1 MPLYPEYAREI
12 AVWWKVSLWWGFVIL
27 VAIKAVAKDWL
38 WLGANNMFLLFII
51 DVRYDVSILVV
62 VVMLTYSFFA
72 NNSMA
77 TNSETFQIKIMI

>member
-1 MPLYPEYAREI
+1 
-12 AVWWKVSLWWGFVIL
+12 
-27 VAIKAVAKDWL
+27 
-38 WLGANNMFLLFII
+38 MFLLFII

-77 TNSETFQIKIMI
+77 TKSETFQIKIMI

>member
-1 MPLYPEYAREI
+1 
-12 AVWWKVSLWWGFVIL
+12 
-27 VAIKAVAKDWL
+27 
-38 WLGANNMFLLFII
+38 MFLLFII

-77 TNSETFQIKIMI
+77 TNSETLIDPREPNVCNVGTAHVPQSPIKITRS

>member
-1 MPLYPEYAREI
+1 
-12 AVWWKVSLWWGFVIL
+12 
-27 VAIKAVAKDWL
+27 
-38 WLGANNMFLLFII
+38 MFLLFII

-77 TNSETFQIKIMI
+77 TKSLIDPRELNVWNVGTAHVPQSPIKMRVVRLE